1 MSERSNYLKLRCE
14 QLRAHA
20 AVQRIH
26 LADETRQLEA
36 RLLNVDRVINA
47 VRSAARQ
54 PLLIAAGFGLLALLG
69 PRRVVRVVGKCAV
82 MLTTGSRMLRL
93 MRRER

>member
-1 MSERSNYLKLRCE
+1 MSERSNYLRVRCE

-36 RLLNVDRVINA
+36 RLVNVDRVIN
-47 VRSAARQ
+47 VVCGAARQ
-54 PLLIAAGFGLLALLG
+54 PLLIAAGLGLLALLG
-69 PRRVVRVVGKCAV
+69 PGRVIRVAGKCAM
-82 MLTTGSRMLRL
+82 MLATGSRVLRL
-93 MRRER
+93 MRREH